1 MQLSFDGFVR
11 VTGVLHIRGPAY
23 RCFLPDLTRFT
34 GSYCAGPQSLLRSHQ
49 RTTALFIILYF
60 ASDRQSL
67 SWYPE
72 IFFSSGSS
80 VSAALY
86 TAFFRRRTPER
97 KPASIL
103 PVSQRRRSLILL
115 LASSAEIP
123 LHRSPVPPEILP
135 LPVCCRRL
143 RRLEDNSSF

>member
-1 MQLSFDGFVR
+1 MKKAYLR
-11 VTGVLHIRGPAY
+11 HIRGPAY

-80 VSAALY
+80 VSPL
-86 TAFFRRRTPER
+86 
-97 KPASIL
+97 
-103 PVSQRRRSLILL
+103 LIPR
-115 LASSAEIP
+115 SSAEERQSESRRPFSLSHSAGDLSFSFPRHPQKFRFID
-123 LHRSPVPPEILP
+123 HRYPQRFCL
-135 LPVCCRRL
+135 CQ
-143 RRLEDNSSF
+143 FAAGGFAG